1 MVKNAGSG
9 SPPAA
14 RYTLRPMP
22 NPDLSYFPG
31 HDGVQLAYREV
42 GTGRPLVL
50 LHGMTGD
57 AALWLRQGQAQTLAA
72 RGHRVILPDFRG
84 HGASAR
90 PHDAAAYPPD
100 VLTDDGL
107 ALVAHLG
114 LDDYD
119 LGGYSLGGRIAVQM
133 LARGA
138 VPGRA
143 VAGGQGMREVLGE
156 GGIAGSWLRRVFA
169 TWGTAEPGSPGEQA
183 EQWLRSN
190 NEDPVALEH
199 VLDSLVGTPAAAVGG
214 IQVPVLV
221 VMGSD
226 DERAGSAAELAA
238 TLPHGTLAVVP
249 GDHRTAP
256 AGAEF
261 LAAIADF
268 LAGRPAP
275 RPAA

>member
-1 MVKNAGSG
+1 M
-9 SPPAA
+9 A
-14 RYTLRPMP
+14 RYTLRHMP
-22 NPDLSYFPG
+22 NTDLSYFPAR
-31 HDGVQLAYREV
+31 DGVQLAYREV
-42 GTGRPLVL
+42 GEGRPLVL
-50 LHGMTGD
+50 LHGITGD
-57 AALWLRQGQAQTLAA
+57 ATLWLRQGQAEMLAA

-84 HGASAR
+84 HGASAK
-90 PHDAAAYPPD
+90 PHDGSAYPLD

-133 LARGA
+133 VARGA
-138 VPGRA
+138 TPGR
-143 VAGGQGMREVLGE
+143 VVVGGQGMREVLGE
-156 GGIAGSWLRRVFA
+156 GGTAGSWLRRVFA
-169 TWGTAEPGSPGEQA
+169 GWGTYEPGSPGEQA

-199 VLDSLVGTPAAAVGG
+199 VLDSLVATPAAEVGN

-226 DERAGSAAELAA
+226 DERAGSAGKLAG

-261 LAAIADF
+261 LGAIADF
-268 LAGRPAP
+268 LAG
-275 RPAA
+275 